1 MEETNFYILILL
13 LVLFVSFL
21 VLHHLRQKFSKY
33 PPGPYPLP
41 ILGNFLHLHKAPH
54 IALANLAKV
63 HGPLISLR
71 LGAKLLIVASS
82 QEAATEILK
91 VHERAMSGRPV
102 PLTIEAVGSKGLDFF
117 TLIGATSCT
126 KNWKKLRTIV
136 KAELLSTDV
145 VDKTTIVREEKAKEL
160 IDLLSSKQGQVVN
173 LGDFIFTTAA
183 NTLSRLLFSKDFISL
198 ENESL
203 VGGFSKENIKTIVN
217 LASTPNIGDHYTI
230 FSGLDIQGLGKKS
243 AECLGRL
250 YASWNNLV
258 SGRQETKCGDHVNK
272 DKDFLDV
279 LLANGFSK
287 DQINLILS
295 EMLITGIDTTSA
307 AVEWAMA
314 ELIKNQ
320 DAMTKLSEELAKEIG
335 GNIIRDSDLPRLPYL
350 NACVKETL
358 RLHPSVA
365 MVPRRAIER
374 CQVMNYTIP
383 KNAEIWVNLWALGRD
398 PTKWEVPL
406 AFMPSRFLQSHLSF
420 MGSHFEYI
428 PFGSGRRM
436 CPGLPLAVRLVP
448 LVIASLVH
456 SFDWYLPDNL
466 SPSELNMDAKLGLTL
481 QREKPLYL
489 IPRTK

>member
-1 MEETNFYILILL
+1 MEQSNLFIFILL
-13 LVLFVSFL
+13 LILFVLFL
-21 VLHHLRQKFSKY
+21 VLHHMRQKFSKY

-41 ILGNFLHLHKAPH
+41 ILGNFLHLRKTPH
-54 IALANLAKV
+54 ISLANLAKV

-71 LGAKLLIVASS
+71 LGAKLLVVASS

-91 VHERAMSGRPV
+91 IHERVMSGRPV
-102 PLTIEAVGSKGLDFF
+102 PLTIEAVSKGLDFF

-126 KNWKKLRTIV
+126 KNWKILRTIV
-136 KAELLSTDV
+136 KAELLSTEV
-145 VDKTTIVREEKAKEL
+145 VDKTTAAREEKVKEL
-160 IDLLSSKQGQVVN
+160 INLLSSKQGKVVN
-173 LGDFIFTTAA
+173 LGDYVFATAA
-183 NTLSRLLFSKDFISL
+183 NTVSRLLFSKDCISL
-198 ENESL
+198 ENQGM
-203 VGGFSKENIKTIVN
+203 VGGFSKENIKTIVKM
-217 LASTPNIGDHYTI
+217 ASTPNLGDHYAI
-230 FSGLDIQGLGKKS
+230 FNGLDIQGLGKKS
-243 AECLGRL
+243 VECLGRL
-250 YASWNNLV
+250 YASWNSLIDGRHV
-258 SGRQETKCGDHVNK
+258 SKCGDHVGK

-295 EMLITGIDTTSA
+295 EMFITGIDTTST

-365 MVPRRAIER
+365 MIPRRAIET

-398 PTKWEVPL
+398 PTKWEDPL
-406 AFMPSRFLQSHLSF
+406 AFKPSRFLQSHLGF

-448 LVIASLVH
+448 LVLASLVH
-456 SFDWYLPDNL
+456 SFDWYLPENL
-466 SPSELNMDAKLGLTL
+466 SPGELNMDAKLGLTL
-481 QREKPLYL
+481 QRVKPLYL
-489 IPRTK
+489 IPRPK